1 MTNVIPQFPN
11 FKKIELADRSAIESF
26 TQDFLPYSDYN
37 FTSLWIW
44 NVKNGMQ
51 FSQLDKN
58 LIVKFTDYFTGEPFY
73 SFLGHQISQKALGQ
87 LFDFIDGE
95 GQKQTLR
102 LVPEECIQGI
112 RADQFTIKEDPNNFD
127 YILSIPELMTY
138 GGRSLRGKKNFVN
151 RFHKLYRSTM
161 NECDLGNPNV
171 QMMIQELFSFWA
183 KQKGFE
189 PEKVDEFLPFQRLLE
204 SAKSFQLVTIG
215 VFVDNQLIGFS
226 ISEVVG
232 MSYAL
237 LHFEKADAT
246 SFIGIYPFLRQ
257 ETARALAARGCR
269 YLNLEQDAGLPGL
282 REAKKGY
289 RPCLILKK
297 YTITPFRDQIP

>member
-189 PEKVDEFLPFQRLLE
+189 PEKVV
-204 SAKSFQLVTIG
+204 S
-215 VFVDNQLIGFS
+215 S
-226 ISEVVG
+226 IPAPSG
-232 MSYAL
+232 
-237 LHFEKADAT
+237 K
-246 SFIGIYPFLRQ
+246 
-257 ETARALAARGCR
+257 C
-269 YLNLEQDAGLPGL
+269 
-282 REAKKGY
+282 
-289 RPCLILKK
+289 
-297 YTITPFRDQIP
+297 